1 MTISIYE
8 MGRRHTIQA
17 TDTCRAAPHL
27 GVWPNSSYL
36 PGMEIDVTTP
46 ALLFPAVS
54 LLLLAYT
61 NRFLALASL
70 IRELHS
76 RYKTSPSKIILDQI
90 TNLRKRIHLIRDMQA
105 LGVASLFL
113 CVVCMF
119 LLFAGLV
126 NEGKV
131 LFAVSLLLLMTS
143 LVLSLVEIRM
153 SIKALEIHLSDIEH
167 EA

>member
-1 MTISIYE
+1 
-8 MGRRHTIQA
+8 
-17 TDTCRAAPHL
+17 
-27 GVWPNSSYL
+27 
-36 PGMEIDVTTP
+36 
-46 ALLFPAVS
+46 
-54 LLLLAYT
+54 
-61 NRFLALASL
+61 
-70 IRELHS
+70 
-76 RYKTSPSKIILDQI
+76 
-90 TNLRKRIHLIRDMQA
+90 MQA

-126 NEGKV
+126 DEGKV